1 MSPPGFAEAPRP
13 LLNTV
18 TMQAPNPS
26 SFLALIDADLAQ
38 VSTLIQQRL
47 NTDVAL
53 IAYAAQHIAHSPE
66 QRLRP
71 ALALVC
77 GRALGDASPRQQVLA
92 AAVELIHAALA
103 LHHEVDQPTA
113 DAPAGLGNAPSVLLG
128 DLLYTGAFR
137 AIVELGDMR
146 VLRVL
151 ADATNQ
157 VAEGSVMYQQAYQ
170 TPQAPRQTDEA
181 GLQHLRI
188 TKARTASLFEAGAR
202 CAAILAGAAPEV
214 EAALAAYG
222 QSWGLVWQLNRESQ
236 ANLPLPGHPAQ
247 LPAAALNTAL
257 SQAQAALSQARQG
270 LSLLPE
276 SGYRQALLDDSALA

>member
-1 MSPPGFAEAPRP
+1 MHA
-13 LLNTV
+13 LI
-18 TMQAPNPS
+18 PS
-26 SFLALIDADLAQ
+26 SFFALIDADLAQ
-38 VSTLIQQRL
+38 VGTLIQQRL

-53 IAYAAQHIAHSPE
+53 IAYAAQHIAQSPE
-66 QRLRP
+66 QRVRP

-77 GRALGDASPRQQVLA
+77 AQALGDRGARQQVLA

-103 LHHEVDQPTA
+103 LHHEVDLPA
-113 DAPAGLGNAPSVLLG
+113 EEAPAGLGNAPSVLLG

-157 VAEGSVMYQQAYQ
+157 VAEGSVMYQQTYQ
-170 TPQAPRQTDEA
+170 IPDPPAQSDDA
-181 GLQHLRI
+181 GDRHQRI
-188 TKARTASLFEAGAR
+188 TQARTASLFEAGAR
-202 CAAILAGAAPEV
+202 CAAILAGAPPEV

-222 QSWGLVWQLNRESQ
+222 QSWGLVWQLNRESRPDLAPPGRPARLTQ
-236 ANLPLPGHPAQ
+236 AAL
-247 LPAAALNTAL
+247 AAALARAQTAL
-257 SQAQAALSQARQG
+257 NQAKQG

-276 SGYRQALLDDSALA
+276 SPCQQALLADSALA

>member
-1 MSPPGFAEAPRP
+1 
-13 LLNTV
+13 
-18 TMQAPNPS
+18 MQAPIPS
-26 SFLALIDADLAQ
+26 SFPALIDADLAQ
-38 VSTLIQQRL
+38 VGALIQRRL

-53 IAYAAQHIAHSPE
+53 IAYAAQHIAQSPE
-66 QRLRP
+66 QRVRP

-77 GRALGDASPRQQVLA
+77 GRALGDSGARQQVLA

-103 LHHEVDQPTA
+103 LHHEVDQATD

-170 TPQAPRQTDEA
+170 TPAAQANPDDT
-181 GLQHLRI
+181 GNQHLRI
-188 TKARTASLFEAGAR
+188 TQARTASLFEAGAR
-202 CAAILAGAAPEV
+202 CAAILAGASPEV

-222 QSWGLVWQLNRESQ
+222 QGWGLVWQLSRESH
-236 ANLPLPGHPAQ
+236 AEAPTADRPTQ
-247 LPAAALNTAL
+247 LGKTAL
-257 SQAQAALSQARQG
+257 SAALAQAQAALAQARQG
-270 LSLLPE
+270 LSGLPE
-276 SGYRQALLDDSALA
+276 SPYRQALLDATALG

>member
-1 MSPPGFAEAPRP
+1 
-13 LLNTV
+13 
-18 TMQAPNPS
+18 MQAPIPS

-38 VSTLIQQRL
+38 VGTLIQQRL

-66 QRLRP
+66 QRVRP

-77 GRALGDASPRQQVLA
+77 GRALGDSGARQQVLA

-103 LHHEVDQPTA
+103 LHHEVDLPAEQ
-113 DAPAGLGNAPSVLLG
+113 APAGLGNAPSVLLG

-157 VAEGSVMYQQAYQ
+157 VAEGSVMYQQTYQ
-170 TPQAPRQTDEA
+170 AADAPATADES
-181 GLQHLRI
+181 GRQHLRI
-188 TKARTASLFEAGAR
+188 TQARTASLFEAGAR
-202 CAAILAGAAPEV
+202 CAAILAAAPPEV

-222 QSWGLVWQLNRESQ
+222 QSWGLVWQLSRESH
-236 ANLPLPGHPAQ
+236 AETPTPARPTQ
-247 LPAAALNTAL
+247 LSQTAL
-257 SQAQAALSQARQG
+257 SAALAQAQAALAQARQG
-270 LSLLPE
+270 LSGLPE
-276 SGYRQALLDDSALA
+276 SPYRQALLDANALG

>member
-1 MSPPGFAEAPRP
+1 
-13 LLNTV
+13 
-18 TMQAPNPS
+18 MQAPIPS
-26 SFLALIDADLAQ
+26 SFSALIDADLAQ
-38 VSTLIQQRL
+38 VDALIQRRL

-53 IAYAAQHIAHSPE
+53 IAYAARHIAHSPE
-66 QRLRP
+66 QRVRP

-77 GRALGDASPRQQVLA
+77 GRALNDSGAHQQVLA

-103 LHHEVDQPTA
+103 LHHEVDLPEA
-113 DAPAGLGNAPSVLLG
+113 EAPAGLGNAPSVLLG

-170 TPQAPRQTDEA
+170 TPDVQAPPDET
-181 GLQHLRI
+181 GHQHLRI
-188 TKARTASLFEAGAR
+188 TQARTASLFEAGAR
-202 CAAILAGAAPEV
+202 CAAILAGASPEV

-222 QSWGLVWQLNRESQ
+222 QGWGLVWQLSRESRADLPTPGRPASMSEQ
-236 ANLPLPGHPAQ
+236 ALAD
-247 LPAAALNTAL
+247 ALA
-257 SQAQAALSQARQG
+257 QAQKALALARHG
-270 LSLLPE
+270 LALLPE
-276 SGYRQALLDDSALA
+276 SPYRQALLADTALG

>member
-1 MSPPGFAEAPRP
+1 
-13 LLNTV
+13 
-18 TMQAPNPS
+18 MQAPIPS

-38 VSTLIQQRL
+38 VGTLIQQRL

-53 IAYAAQHIAHSPE
+53 IAYAAQHIAQSPE
-66 QRLRP
+66 QRVRP

-77 GRALGDASPRQQVLA
+77 GQALGNSGARQQVLA

-103 LHHEVDQPTA
+103 LHHEVDLPAEQ
-113 DAPAGLGNAPSVLLG
+113 APAGLGNAPSVLLG

-157 VAEGSVMYQQAYQ
+157 VAEGSVMYQQTYQ
-170 TPQAPRQTDEA
+170 AADAPATADET
-181 GLQHLRI
+181 GQQHLHI
-188 TKARTASLFEAGAR
+188 TQARTASLFEAGAR
-202 CAAILAGAAPEV
+202 CAAILAAAPPEV

-222 QSWGLVWQLNRESQ
+222 QSWGLVWQLSRESRSD
-236 ANLPLPGHPAQ
+236 LHLPGRPAR
-247 LPAAALNTAL
+247 LPD
-257 SQAQAALSQARQG
+257 AALSTALAQAQSALNLAKQG
-270 LSLLPE
+270 LELLPE
-276 SGYRQALLDDSALA
+276 SPCKQALLSDTALA